1 MHKPTVSQLLD
12 LLNKPAL
19 LKWANKIGLEGTSLD
34 AYRSKSMA
42 AGSSLHEQIKNQ
54 VLYKI
59 PFDAIETQTNFD
71 SFLRDKRI
79 ISVEQDIET
88 EWFIGRY
95 DVEVSFNDTF
105 FLCDWKS
112 SDAIYF
118 ENILQLVAYRMA
130 KPDHKVAIV
139 QIPSFKFKPLGI
151 SDFSAYE
158 DILKSLHT
166 IFVNKKRIG
175 Q

>member
-1 MHKPTVSQLLD
+1 MNKPTVSQLLD
-12 LLNKPAL
+12 ILNKPAL

-34 AYRSKSMA
+34 TYRSKSMA
-42 AGSSLHEQIKNQ
+42 AGSSLHEQIKNHI
-54 VLYKI
+54 LYGM
-59 PFDAIETQTNFD
+59 PFDEVATQ
-71 SFLRDKRI
+71 DKFNIFIGDKKI

-130 KPDHKVAIV
+130 RPDHKVAIV

-151 SDFSAYE
+151 SDFLVYE
-158 DILKSLHT
+158 EILKSLYT